1 MTRLNLLETPDV
13 LRVFDVLH
21 GHGGESRIVGGCV
34 RDALLGIVLD
44 RELDIATT
52 LLPDQVE
59 EILHAQGYKTF
70 LIGKQFGTVAT
81 MINGRFCEITTLR
94 EDIET
99 DGRRAVVRYTDDWK
113 VDASRRDFTINAMS
127 YSPRDGKLYD
137 YFGGEEDLRRGCI
150 RFVGNAERRVQEDY
164 LRILRFFRFYTYFGK
179 DTHIDEES
187 LEACVKYA
195 ERLNTLSGER
205 KQAEL
210 YKMLAHLDRMSTLAL
225 MQKSGVLS
233 CLFEHVVRN
242 SVVEEM
248 ERVEQL
254 ARACG
259 YKFDTRL
266 LLFMMAREGGEVSR
280 AVSLF
285 KLSSEDVRYLKN
297 MQKSVAHLSSQKQDS
312 LSDTE
317 RSDVELRESCYL
329 GSQSTLLYE
338 IAYKYG
344 LDALIYRVAIDNG
357 LSSGRTSLVKEFIE
371 NGVPRLPVN
380 ASDIMQAFNLE
391 PGKEVG
397 RLLHEAEEFWCKS
410 RFKVS
415 KGEVLEFLQLKI

>member
-1 MTRLNLLETPDV
+1 MGLETLQTPDV
-13 LRVFDVLH
+13 MKVFDVLQKT
-21 GHGGESRIVGGCV
+21 GGESRIVGGCV

-44 RELDIATT
+44 KELDIATT

-59 EILHAQGYKTF
+59 KILHAQGYKTF

-99 DGRRAVVRYTDDWK
+99 DGRRAVVRYTDDWR

-179 DTHIDEES
+179 DTHIDDES
-187 LEACVKYA
+187 LVACVKYA

-210 YKMLAHLDRMSTLAL
+210 YKMLAHLDRLSTVAL

-233 CLFEHVVRN
+233 CLFEHEIGK

-259 YKFDTRL
+259 YKVDTRL
-266 LLFMMAREGGEVSR
+266 LLFVMAREGGEVSR

-285 KLSSEDVRYLKN
+285 KLSSDDARYLKN
-297 MQKSVAHLSSQKQDS
+297 MQKAAQEKDMYV
-312 LSDTE
+312 
-317 RSDVELRESCYL
+317 V
-329 GSQSTLLYE
+329 
-338 IAYKYG
+338 AYKHG
-344 LDALIYRVAIDNG
+344 LDAVIYHAVVNSLSTNVVKQLIKD
-357 LSSGRTSLVKEFIE
+357 
-371 NGVPRLPVN
+371 GVPSLPIT
-380 ASDIMQAFNLE
+380 ATDIMEAFKLQ
-391 PGKEVG
+391 PGKQVGKLMHDAEV
-397 RLLHEAEEFWCKS
+397 FWCES
-410 RFKVS
+410 RFKGS
-415 KGEVLEFLQLKI
+415 KEDILGFLRIK